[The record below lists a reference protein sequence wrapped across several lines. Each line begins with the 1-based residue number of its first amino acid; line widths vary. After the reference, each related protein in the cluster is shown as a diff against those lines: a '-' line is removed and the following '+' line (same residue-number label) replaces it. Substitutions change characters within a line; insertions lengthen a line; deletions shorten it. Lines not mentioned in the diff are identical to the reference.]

1 MQSRTSLPVARFDL
15 RVPAVWA
22 VPLVALA
29 CLAALLL
36 TGTNQSVFLLLNRI
50 GPLTSDS
57 LWAMITVLGDTLV
70 ALAVALVL
78 WRRRPD
84 LVWALLIAIP
94 LAAAWVHGLGA
105 LVKERRPPAVL
116 GEAVHVIGHAY
127 KKRSF
132 PSGHTTT
139 AFLAAGLLTLGLSP
153 LARRAVTAPAT
164 PGARE
169 AGTASQGLAPG
180 EAHARRLALL
190 ALTLALLAGVSRAV
204 VGVHWP
210 VDIAAGALGG
220 WLCAVLALEVARRTL
235 AFGIRP
241 RVQGL
246 AGLFLAGCAITLAV
260 GHASGYVQ
268 AYPLQRLIGVAC
280 LASATLVLWR
290 TRAEA
295 AAHDADARIGPN

>member
-22 VPLVALA
+22 VPLAALA
-29 CLAALLL
+29 CLAVLLL
-36 TGTNQSVFLLLNRI
+36 TGTNQSVFLQLNRI

-153 LARRAVTAPAT
+153 RARRAAPA
-164 PGARE
+164 PAARDARDE
-169 AGTASQGLAPG
+169 GTGSRLAPG
-180 EAHARRLALL
+180 EAHARWVTLL
-190 ALTLALLAGVSRAV
+190 ASTLAVLAGVSRAV

-220 WLCAVLALEVARRTL
+220 WLCAVLGLEAARRSL
-235 AFGIRP
+235 AFGTSAW
-241 RVQGL
+241 VQRL
-246 AGLFLAGCAITLAV
+246 AGLFFAGCAIALAA

-280 LASATLVLWR
+280 LASAALVLWR
-290 TRAEA
+290 TRAKA